1 MRVLC
6 TAMASPS
13 HGRALLPLARALA
26 GAGHEVTVLTT
37 EAVAPV
43 FAADRITV
51 LPLLPPAPPPPDG
64 SPFDPAQDMSSP
76 DHPLT
81 ALLAGP
87 YARSILTILREA
99 ARRLRPDALVRDG
112 MDFAAVVL
120 AEERGIPHLP
130 LPSGFLNLVE
140 PAPLLPALNA
150 LRAEAGLPE
159 RTDPESLYPHGRFD
173 FMPSAYSFARH
184 RGPVL
189 AYRQTTAVEPGGALP
204 PWAGRLPGDRPLVLA
219 ALGTVLPTFGDAGR
233 NVPLPP
239 EATDP
244 ARTLRTLVAGLS
256 RLEVTAVVA
265 TGGIPLTGV
274 TPGPYLHLTDRIPQP
289 LLLECADLFVTHG
302 GYNSIR
308 EAVRTATPMAVVPN
322 FGDQPHNA
330 RRVAA
335 LGLGRDLG
343 PDPDADAVA
352 AACHGLL
359 ADPALTARLRAARL
373 AMLTLPEVGR
383 AAADLTDLVSGGRLV
398 TPRVPA

>member
-26 GAGHEVTVLTT
+26 GARHEVTVLTT

-204 PWAGRLPGDRPLVLA
+204 RGPPGSP
-219 ALGTVLPTFGDAGR
+219 
-233 NVPLPP
+233 
-239 EATDP
+239 
-244 ARTLRTLVAGLS
+244 
-256 RLEVTAVVA
+256 A
-265 TGGIPLTGV
+265 TGRWSSPRSA
-274 TPGPYLHLTDRIPQP
+274 PSCPP
-289 LLLECADLFVTHG
+289 
-302 GYNSIR
+302 S
-308 EAVRTATPMAVVPN
+308 ATP
-322 FGDQPHNA
+322 
-330 RRVAA
+330 AA
-335 LGLGRDLG
+335 MCRC
-343 PDPDADAVA
+343 PPR
-352 AACHGLL
+352 
-359 ADPALTARLRAARL
+359 P
-373 AMLTLPEVGR
+373 P
-383 AAADLTDLVSGGRLV
+383 
-398 TPRVPA
+398 TPRRPCAPWSPDSPGWRSPPWWPPAASR